1 MKLIDRIM
9 GKKTLEVV
17 RNIDGSFE
25 VSTTGGQEVQE
36 NLVEK
41 YKEILDDLSA
51 KTSNKRSYKIQVTY
65 NPNKIHID
73 FR

>member
-1 MKLIDRIM
+1 MKLIDKIM

-25 VSTTGGQEVQE
+25 VSTTGNQEVQE

-51 KTSNKRSYKIQVTY
+51 KTSSKGSYKIKVTY
-65 NPNKIHID
+65 DPNKTHIKIQ
-73 FR
+73 